1 MDREVHYGYPTLR
14 CFVEP
19 LFSPDCREPDEC
31 DPENTG
37 EYRDDHEDPEDE
49 LDNAHLAGALAMR
62 ANNIS
67 PSGELARSI
76 ADPAFHCVTS
86 FRRVP

>member
-37 EYRDDHEDPEDE
+37 EYRDDH
-49 LDNAHLAGALAMR
+49 
-62 ANNIS
+62 
-67 PSGELARSI
+67 
-76 ADPAFHCVTS
+76 
-86 FRRVP
+86 